1 MSVKSDPEDSI
12 EHSEELINDLETAN
26 RRGSKPA
33 NKRGGLFLQA
43 VSFSEP
49 DRRQRDDEQGHQPV
63 LGERPAKH
71 VDNALLTRL
80 CEEGKRLKDAFARKE
95 RQTSRDPGD
104 KPRRH
109 DHERSAQ
116 PKGQADDHDDNSA

>member
-12 EHSEELINDLETAN
+12 EHSEELINDLEAAN

-63 LGERPAKH
+63 FGERPAKH
-71 VDNALLTRL
+71 VDDALLTRL
-80 CEEGKRLKDAFARKE
+80 CQEGKRLKDAFTGE
-95 RQTSRDPGD
+95 EWQSSRDPGD
-104 KPRRH
+104 KPRS
-109 DHERSAQ
+109 DDLEGYAQ
-116 PKGQADDHDDNSA
+116 SKGKPNDHDP